1 MACGWSQHHQEG
13 LLLVSGLEEG
23 QGPLENEVS
32 VVICLVIVPVLLFS
46 AINRQGVVVKLGV
59 SNLNITKIPNA

>member
-23 QGPLENEVS
+23 QGPLVDEVS
-32 VVICLVIVPVLLFS
+32 VVISLIIVPVLLFS

-59 SNLNITKIPNA
+59 SNLNFTKILNA